1 MNQLRLLHSRY
12 TYRLLIFFFI
22 NLQCQSIPTLLKPPQ
37 ITSSFIALSDERKY
51 LDRAPP
57 PTITPT
63 IQSEIKISP
72 NLNKNSI
79 LSNSISSSN
88 EKSGSNKELSIPSKP
103 DETLENATTSVQR
116 SSSFRKFSR
125 SSSKRKK
132 PKTKSESDANDVVL
146 NNDRSPSQYNVNN
159 NGNNGQQVKRND
171 SILSTTNRIQNDTK
185 DTKNKFS
192 PQNSVRRASTS
203 GRRSSYMYNN
213 SQLYQNLN
221 RQNSVM
227 NYQSPNISQ
236 RRMSSIEHVFEKS
249 SNFNNLDNQNTTGLK
264 NSKIDLD
271 KTEKSLSNLNIPEIQ
286 TQIVSE
292 SKIKR
297 LIKRLEPTLFM
308 EEREDYSMY
317 LFPEDSS

>member
-1 MNQLRLLHSRY
+1 M
-12 TYRLLIFFFI
+12 
-22 NLQCQSIPTLLKPPQ
+22 
-37 ITSSFIALSDERKY
+37 
-51 LDRAPP
+51 
-57 PTITPT
+57 
-63 IQSEIKISP
+63 
-72 NLNKNSI
+72 
-79 LSNSISSSN
+79 
-88 EKSGSNKELSIPSKP
+88 SIPSKP
-103 DETLENATTSVQR
+103 EESQENATTSVQR

-146 NNDRSPSQYNVNN
+146 NNDRNHLQCNGNN
-159 NGNNGQQVKRND
+159 NGNNSQQVKRND

-203 GRRSSYMYNN
+203 GRRGSYMYNN

-221 RQNSVM
+221 RQ
-227 NYQSPNISQ
+227 QSMINHQTPNISQ

-249 SNFNNLDNQNTTGLK
+249 SNFNTLDNQNTTGLQ

-271 KTEKSLSNLNIPEIQ
+271 KTEKSLSNLNIPEIP

-297 LIKRLEPTLFM
+297 LIKRLEPTIFM
-308 EEREDYSMY
+308 EERDDYSMY
-317 LFPEDSS
+317 IFPEDNS

>member
-1 MNQLRLLHSRY
+1 M
-12 TYRLLIFFFI
+12 
-22 NLQCQSIPTLLKPPQ
+22 
-37 ITSSFIALSDERKY
+37 
-51 LDRAPP
+51 DRAPP
-57 PTITPT
+57 PTITST

-72 NLNKNSI
+72 NLIKNSI
-79 LSNSISSSN
+79 LSNSSNSSSN
-88 EKSGSNKELSIPSKP
+88 EKSGSNKELSKP
-103 DETLENATTSVQR
+103 EEIQENATTSVQR

-132 PKTKSESDANDVVL
+132 PKTRSESDACDVVL
-146 NNDRSPSQYNVNN
+146 NNDRNHSQCNGN
-159 NGNNGQQVKRND
+159 NGNNSQHVKRND

-185 DTKNKFS
+185 DTNNKFS
-192 PQNSVRRASTS
+192 PQNSVRRASIS

-221 RQNSVM
+221 RQNSMM
-227 NYQSPNISQ
+227 NQSPNISQ

-249 SNFNNLDNQNTTGLK
+249 SNFNNLDNQNTTGLQ

-271 KTEKSLSNLNIPEIQ
+271 KTEKSLSNLNIPELQ

-308 EEREDYSMY
+308 EERDDFSMY
-317 LFPEDSS
+317 IFPEDNR

>member
-1 MNQLRLLHSRY
+1 MRL
-12 TYRLLIFFFI
+12 TNF
-22 NLQCQSIPTLLKPPQ
+22 QCQSIPTLLKPPQ

-57 PTITPT
+57 PTITP
-63 IQSEIKISP
+63 IVQSEIKISQ
-72 NLNKNSI
+72 NLIKNSI
-79 LSNSISSSN
+79 LSNSNSSSN

-103 DETLENATTSVQR
+103 EEIQENATTSVQR

-146 NNDRSPSQYNVNN
+146 NNDRNHLQCNGN
-159 NGNNGQQVKRND
+159 NGNNSQQVKRND

-203 GRRSSYMYNN
+203 GRRGSYMYNN

-221 RQNSVM
+221 RQQSM
-227 NYQSPNISQ
+227 INYQAPNISQ

-249 SNFNNLDNQNTTGLK
+249 SNFNTLDNQNTAGLQ

-297 LIKRLEPTLFM
+297 LIKRLEPTIFM

-317 LFPEDSS
+317 IFPEDNS